1 MVKLLILTV
10 VVSLITRCS
19 PELLCKKVIL
29 EISRNSQENT
39 CARDSF
45 LIKLQVSGLKTNFI
59 KKESL
64 SQVFSCEFWEILE
77 IPKEHLFYRTLRWLL
92 LFNEFL
98 SNRKVPLI
106 SVINKYDS
114 LDGALIVLISML

>member
-45 LIKLQVSGLKTNFI
+45 LIKLQVSGLKTVTLLKKNLCHKCFPVNFG
-59 KKESL
+59 K
-64 SQVFSCEFWEILE
+64 F
-77 IPKEHLFYRTLRWLL
+77 
-92 LFNEFL
+92 
-98 SNRKVPLI
+98 
-106 SVINKYDS
+106 
-114 LDGALIVLISML
+114 

>member
-45 LIKLQVSGLKTNFI
+45 LIKLQGGPATLSKKSLWHMYFPINFA
-59 KKESL
+59 KFL
-64 SQVFSCEFWEILE
+64 RTPF
-77 IPKEHLFYRTLRWLL
+77 FYRTPSVAASV
-92 LFNEFL
+92 L
-98 SNRKVPLI
+98 SL
-106 SVINKYDS
+106 SC
-114 LDGALIVLISML
+114 